1 MLTRNKLI
9 LAVCP
14 NASWRAGD
22 MGCLQGRL
30 GVGGQS
36 RAAVEGA
43 FRSQLSIPAHESDSE
58 GFSPTKFQQRASSLR
73 KTESIRERCWVTA
86 LGTRTPREH
95 TGCGIVTSSKISGSQ
110 ICVLLL
116 ILEMD
121 PWSCACQASTWP
133 LDNSLCLTT
142 PPLGHF
148 CLMMSR

>member
-9 LAVCP
+9 LAVRP
-14 NASWRAGD
+14 SASWRAGG

-36 RAAVEGA
+36 RTAVEGA
-43 FRSQLSIPAHESDSE
+43 FRSHLSIPAHESDSE

-73 KTESIRERCWVTA
+73 KIEPIRERCWVTA

-95 TGCGIVTSSKISGSQ
+95 TGCGILASPKISSSQ
-110 ICVLLL
+110 TCVLVL

-121 PWSCACQASTWP
+121 LWSLYLQTTGSASLPLPW
-133 LDNSLCLTT
+133 
-142 PPLGHF
+142 GHF
-148 CLMMSR
+148 CLTMPY